1 MGAIISTVQSTVSTV
16 SSVLKTLSSLNAQF
30 SSLLVRASSPPSLPV
45 PAPTRS
51 YWLDDPPFPKLC
63 DIQGELPAEADVV
76 IIGSGITGAAVAK
89 SLLELSGE
97 LRVVVCEAR
106 ELCSGA
112 TGRNGGHI
120 KATPYEA
127 LAMYRA
133 KMGPEK
139 AARLVRFQRRH
150 LEILKQVGEKVPQG
164 EVREVLTVDLFTE
177 RDDFEKAQREVEEMK
192 VWMPE
197 EKASVLEA
205 EEAKRE
211 VSGAGSLL

>member
-1 MGAIISTVQSTVSTV
+1 MGAIISTIQSTVSTV
-16 SSVLKTLSSLNAQF
+16 SSVLKTFSALHTQF

-63 DIQGELPAEADVV
+63 DIQDVV

-120 KATPYEA
+120 KSTPYEV
-127 LAMYRA
+127 LAMFGA

-139 AARLVRFQRRH
+139 AAKLARFQRSH

-164 EVREVLTVDLFTE
+164 EVREVQTVDLFTE

-197 EKASVLEA
+197 EKAFVLEA
-205 EEAKRE
+205 DEVRKE
-211 VSGAGSLL
+211 VS